1 MKLITILTTLLLSTG
16 TLAADV
22 SADKPV
28 ERGTVDFGNI
38 PHNSS
43 RTQIFTLTNNSENP
57 LTDIFLKIRGDFY
70 MKHNC
75 PATLNTGESCRAKIS
90 LWVTREGGHSGRLTI
105 RTSAKDYIY
114 DLYGY
119 GERDPFPPIHPP
131 ILNPPRP

>member
-1 MKLITILTTLLLSTG
+1 MKLMTLLTTLLLST
-16 TLAADV
+16 TAFAADV

-28 ERGTVDFGNI
+28 ERGTVDFGMI

-43 RTQIFTLTNNSENP
+43 CTQVFTLKNNSETP
-57 LTDIFLKIRGDFY
+57 LTDISLKIRGDFS
-70 MKHNC
+70 MRHNC

-90 LWVTREGGHSGRLTI
+90 LWVTRQGGHSGRLTI

-119 GERDPFPPIHPP
+119 GDRPFEPPHIP
-131 ILNPPRP
+131 IPNPPRP